1 MKKTTLAQL
10 FCALLTTGAIAA
22 PEEITTPTTIAPTTG
37 TPAPVTTKTVVTAPI
52 IDCTYHIP
60 SSQKTIDT
68 ATITTWAEKATLQ
81 AFSFSHATI
90 QAQLKTLK
98 HCFTEQGWKGF
109 SDALQKSGNIDS
121 IQTQHLTVSS
131 QTDGNLMVNAVKDN
145 QWKAVLPIQV
155 VYQNDKEKIT
165 QRLKVDLLIG
175 RKPNGD
181 LGLMQMIAVTQPAA
195 TPEPQKN
202 EQKETAPEA
211 PKHAAPPATPAPV
224 E

>member
-10 FCALLTTGAIAA
+10 FCALLATGAIAA
-22 PEEITTPTTIAPTTG
+22 PEEMATPTTETPTTV
-37 TPAPVTTKTVVTAPI
+37 ATKTVVTAPT
-52 IDCTYHIP
+52 IDCNYHIP
-60 SSQKTIDT
+60 TSQKTIDT
-68 ATITTWAEKATLQ
+68 ATITTWAENATLQ

-98 HCFTEQGWKGF
+98 HCFTDQGWKGF

-131 QTDGNLMVNAVKDN
+131 QTDGPLLVNAVKDN

-175 RKPNGD
+175 RKPSGD
-181 LGLMQMIAVTQPAA
+181 LGFMQMIAVTQPPTAI
-195 TPEPQKN
+195 EPQKN
-202 EQKETAPEA
+202 DQEKTAPEA
-211 PKHAAPPATPAPV
+211 QKPPAPPAPPAPAK
-224 E
+224 